1 MYPNM
6 FRYNSKG
13 KYSQVTLENMELNY
27 YAPCPVKQCMT
38 NDKNYRYVCKHCG
51 GQLKLTYSACL
62 RCEDCPFIKK
72 FVDMKFACKNHNSV
86 YPSIQGILRSLATM
100 TKNSSEIEKLFIS
113 QVLVKI
119 SQGCKNNPNLV
130 V

>member
-1 MYPNM
+1 MYG
-6 FRYNSKG
+6 YNSEG
-13 KYSQVTLENMELNY
+13 KYSQETLENMEFNY

-38 NDKNYRYVCKHCG
+38 NKNSYRYVCKHCG

-100 TKNSSEIEKLFIS
+100 TQNNSSEIEQLFFS
-113 QVLVKI
+113 QVLSKL
-119 SQGCKNNPNLV
+119 SEECKYNPNLSV
-130 V
+130 